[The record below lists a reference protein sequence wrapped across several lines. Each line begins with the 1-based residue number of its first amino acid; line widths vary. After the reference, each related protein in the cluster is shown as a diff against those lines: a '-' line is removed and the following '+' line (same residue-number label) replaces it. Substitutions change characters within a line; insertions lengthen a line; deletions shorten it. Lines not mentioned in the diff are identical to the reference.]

1 MEICNVP
8 ELIMGFSSRP
18 MTAENSA
25 VLRTM
30 QVMMMVYQFKTDV
43 ASGFFF
49 FSPFDF
55 VISKI

>member
-1 MEICNVP
+1 MA

-18 MTAENSA
+18 MTAEKSA
-25 VLRTM
+25 VLRRR
-30 QVMMMVYQFKTDV
+30 QVMMMVYQFKTDI

-49 FSPFDF
+49 PFNF

>member
-1 MEICNVP
+1 VA

-18 MTAENSA
+18 MTAEKSA
-25 VLRTM
+25 VLRTR
-30 QVMMMVYQFKTDV
+30 QVMMMVYQFKTDI

-49 FSPFDF
+49 FLQFF